1 MVAEAKPAEE
11 VQNKPDAERLR
22 HRLKDGIVALSLA
35 NACLISAWFPLLY
48 DQDKGYFNKALI
60 TRAEL
65 LALATN
71 ILGFALL
78 VWLAM
83 RAMRRVTGKIPRALA
98 DLLFVA
104 LLIFPFDFCRV

>member
-1 MVAEAKPAEE
+1 MVADAKPAEE
-11 VQNKPDAERLR
+11 VQNKPHAERLR

-35 NACLISAWFPLLY
+35 NACLVSAWFSLLY

-65 LALATN
+65 LALGMN

-78 VWLAM
+78 AWLTM
-83 RAMRRVTGKIPRALA
+83 RAMRRLGRRMPTAIC
-98 DLLFVA
+98 DLLFVG
-104 LLIFPFDFCRV
+104 LLSFP